1 MLRRVRIILKAMFL
15 EVCILNIAVKKI
27 ARTFIVT
34 HDVHRFLYILSAAT
48 QLRGKKILH
57 FGVQLLIFK
66 LHLICKL

>member
-34 HDVHRFLYILSAAT
+34 DDIHRFLYILSAAT
-48 QLRGKKILH
+48 QLRGKKYFTLGFNYNI
-57 FGVQLLIFK
+57 
-66 LHLICKL
+66 